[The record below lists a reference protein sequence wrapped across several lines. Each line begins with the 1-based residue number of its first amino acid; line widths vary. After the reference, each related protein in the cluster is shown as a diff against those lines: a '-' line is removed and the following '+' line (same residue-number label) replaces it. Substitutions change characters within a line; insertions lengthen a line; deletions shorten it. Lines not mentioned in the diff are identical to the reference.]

1 MTNHDSSIRKRVNLI
16 GASPSDANANAES
29 RADETDGRL
38 AREREARTSADAAS
52 DDDARHHRRR
62 RLRRGA
68 SIATGDDDEKGDDD
82 ADGNDGTAPS
92 KWSQIRSR
100 LARDARGDVWTRQ
113 PNGVGVVSSVANGAG
128 DDATT
133 ATGGPGAVGEGRG
146 ERVRAVGGIAVRAQ
160 LFRRRDVRENR
171 RGVRGDA
178 GKGDAGEPGVREE
191 KVRVDGSR
199 G

>member
-1 MTNHDSSIRKRVNLI
+1 MTRQLERGSTS
-16 GASPSDANANAES
+16 SDANANAES

-52 DDDARHHRRR
+52 DDDARYHRRR

-113 PNGVGVVSSVANGAG
+113 TDGVVGVEGANGAA